1 MRCGVKDEEGTTS
14 GYFNESSPDQPTPNP
29 SQEGNWTT
37 DPPGRGWGWVAM
49 RDKHGSR
56 DERLMI
62 NWLSQI
68 ASVTWFGLCTI
79 PRRKGSAIAAAFGIA
94 GVVIVFVGILSI
106 AQGFRRAV
114 TSTGQDDIAIV
125 LRDGANNEMSS
136 GLGRDEARVI
146 KDAPGVAR
154 QNNAAQ
160 ASAELFV
167 IIDIPKRST
176 GTDANVPFR
185 GVQTAGPSVHGQVK
199 ITQGRMFEPGRNEV
213 IAGVSAAREFAG
225 LDVSK
230 TIKLGRAEW
239 NVVGVFAAGG
249 GVAESEL
256 WTDATVLQQ
265 AYHRGDSYQSVYA
278 KLVSPDNFSE
288 FKDALTSNP
297 QLKVKV
303 VRQAEFYAD
312 QSTRTTDFITQ
323 LGTVIALMMAL
334 GALLGA
340 LNTMYN
346 AVASRGREI
355 ATLRALG
362 FGATPVVCSVLIESL
377 VLALLGGISGGLAAY
392 LAFDGYGAATMN
404 FQTWSQIAFAF
415 AVTPKL
421 LLIAILLSAVIGLLG
436 GLFPA
441 IRAARLPIAAGL
453 RET

>member
-1 MRCGVKDEEGTTS
+1 MHGTGSANFLEPLRMITWFLIVSRAIVLGLRAFVRDFRAFVRDLWAIFLDFFSTS
-14 GYFNESSPDQPTPNP
+14 SDQI
-29 SQEGNWTT
+29 
-37 DPPGRGWGWVAM
+37 VA
-49 RDKHGSR
+49 
-56 DERLMI
+56 
-62 NWLSQI
+62 
-68 ASVTWFGLCTI
+68 VTWFGLCTI

-114 TSTGQDDIAIV
+114 TSAGRDDIAIV

-136 GLGRDEARVI
+136 GLSRDDARVI

-154 QNNAAQ
+154 QNDSAV

-167 IIDIPKRST
+167 IIDVPKRST

-185 GVQTAGPSVHGQVK
+185 GVQPVAPSVRGTVK

-225 LDVSK
+225 LDVGK
-230 TIKLGRAEW
+230 TIKLGRTEW
-239 NVVGVFAAGG
+239 NVVGVFTAGG

-256 WTDATVLQQ
+256 WTDSTVLQQ
-265 AYHRGDSYQSVYA
+265 AYQRGDSYQSVYA
-278 KLVSPDNFSE
+278 KLVSEDKFPQ

-312 QSTRTTDFITQ
+312 QSTMTTNFITT

-346 AVASRGREI
+346 AVASRSREI

-362 FGATPVVCSVLIESL
+362 FGAAPVVCSVLIESI
-377 VLALLGGISGGLAAY
+377 VLALIGGTAGGLGAY

-421 LLIAILLSAVIGLLG
+421 LLNAILLAATIGLLG
-436 GLFPA
+436 GLLPA

>member
-1 MRCGVKDEEGTTS
+1 
-14 GYFNESSPDQPTPNP
+14 
-29 SQEGNWTT
+29 
-37 DPPGRGWGWVAM
+37 
-49 RDKHGSR
+49 
-56 DERLMI
+56 MI
-62 NWLSQI
+62 NWFSQI

-94 GVVIVFVGILSI
+94 GVVAVFVGVLSI

-114 TSTGQDDIAIV
+114 TSTGRDDIAIV
-125 LRDGANNEMSS
+125 LRDGAENEMSS
-136 GLGRDEARVI
+136 GLSRDDARIV
-146 KDAPGVAR
+146 KDAPGLERKNGAPL
-154 QNNAAQ
+154 

-167 IIDIPKRST
+167 IIDVPKRST

-185 GVQTAGPSVHGQVK
+185 GVEAAAPAVRGDVK
-199 ITQGRMFEPGRNEV
+199 IIQGRMFEPGHNEV

-225 LDVSK
+225 LDVGK
-230 TIKLGRAEW
+230 TIKLGKTEW
-239 NVVGVFAAGG
+239 NVVGVFSANG

-256 WTDATVLQQ
+256 WTDTTVLQD
-265 AYHRGDSYQSVYA
+265 AYQRGDSYQSVYF
-278 KLVSPDNFSE
+278 KLVSADKFQE

-297 QLKVKV
+297 QIKVKV
-303 VRQAEFYAD
+303 VRQTEFYAD
-312 QSTRTTDFITQ
+312 QSSRTTNFITG
-323 LGTVIALMMAL
+323 LGTVIASMMAL

-377 VLALLGGISGGLAAY
+377 AVALAGGIVGGLGAY
-392 LAFDGYGAATMN
+392 LAFDGHGAATLN

-421 LLIAILLSAVIGLLG
+421 LLNAIFLASAIGLLG

-441 IRAARLPIAAGL
+441 IRAARLPIASAL

>member
-1 MRCGVKDEEGTTS
+1 M
-14 GYFNESSPDQPTPNP
+14 
-29 SQEGNWTT
+29 
-37 DPPGRGWGWVAM
+37 
-49 RDKHGSR
+49 
-56 DERLMI
+56 

-68 ASVTWFGLCTI
+68 AAVTWFGVCTI
-79 PRRKGSAIAAAFGIA
+79 PRRKGSSIVATAGIA
-94 GVVIVFVGILSI
+94 GVVVVFVGVLSI
-106 AQGFRRAV
+106 AQGFRKAV
-114 TSTGQDDIAIV
+114 TSTGRNDIAIV
-125 LRDGANNEMSS
+125 LRDGAANEMSS
-136 GLGRDEARVI
+136 GLGRTEARLV

-154 QNNAAQ
+154 ENGGAV

-167 IIDIPKRST
+167 IIDVPKRST

-185 GVQTAGPSVHGQVK
+185 GVEAAGPTVRGNLK
-199 ITQGRMFEPGRNEV
+199 ITEGRMFEPGRNEV
-213 IAGVSAAREFAG
+213 ITGMAAAREFAG
-225 LDVSK
+225 LDVGK
-230 TIKLGRAEW
+230 TLKLGKTEW
-239 NVVGVFAAGG
+239 NVVGVFSAGG

-256 WTDATVLQQ
+256 WTDTTVLQQ
-265 AYHRGDSYQSVYA
+265 AYQRGDSYQSVYA
-278 KLVSPDNFSE
+278 QLVSPDKFQE

-297 QLKVKV
+297 QIKVKV
-303 VRQAEFYAD
+303 MRQAEFYAD
-312 QSTRTTDFITQ
+312 QSTMTTNFIAGI
-323 LGTVIALMMAL
+323 GTVIALMMAL

-362 FGATPVVCSVLIESL
+362 FGAAPVVCSVLIESL
-377 VLALLGGISGGLAAY
+377 ALALAGGVIGGLGAY

-421 LLIAILLSAVIGLLG
+421 LLNAILWAATIGLLG

>member
-1 MRCGVKDEEGTTS
+1 
-14 GYFNESSPDQPTPNP
+14 
-29 SQEGNWTT
+29 
-37 DPPGRGWGWVAM
+37 
-49 RDKHGSR
+49 
-56 DERLMI
+56 MI

-94 GVVIVFVGILSI
+94 GVVAVFVGVLSI
-106 AQGFRRAV
+106 AQGFRHAV
-114 TSTGQDDIAIV
+114 TSTGRNDIAIV
-125 LRDGANNEMSS
+125 LRDGAENEMSS
-136 GLGRDEARVI
+136 GLSRDDARIV
-146 KDAPGVAR
+146 KDAPGVER
-154 QNNAAQ
+154 KNGAAV

-167 IIDIPKRST
+167 IIDVPKRST

-185 GVQTAGPSVHGQVK
+185 GVEAAAATVRGDVK
-199 ITQGRMFEPGRNEV
+199 IIQGRMFEPGRNEV

-225 LDVSK
+225 LDVGK
-230 TIKLGRAEW
+230 TIKLGKTEW
-239 NVVGVFAAGG
+239 NVVGVFSANG

-256 WTDATVLQQ
+256 WTGTTVLQD
-265 AYHRGDSYQSVYA
+265 AYQRGDSYQSVYA
-278 KLVSPDNFSE
+278 RLVSADQFQG

-297 QLKVKV
+297 QIKVKV
-303 VRQAEFYAD
+303 VRQTDFYAD
-312 QSTRTTDFITQ
+312 QSSRTTNFITG
-323 LGTVIALMMAL
+323 LGTVIAGMMAL

-362 FGATPVVCSVLIESL
+362 FGAAPVVCSVLIESL
-377 VLALLGGISGGLAAY
+377 ALALTGGIVGGVGAY
-392 LAFDGYGAATMN
+392 LAFDGHGAATLN

-421 LLIAILLSAVIGLLG
+421 LLNAILLASAIGLLG

-441 IRAARLPIAAGL
+441 IRAARLPIATAL

>member
-1 MRCGVKDEEGTTS
+1 
-14 GYFNESSPDQPTPNP
+14 
-29 SQEGNWTT
+29 
-37 DPPGRGWGWVAM
+37 
-49 RDKHGSR
+49 
-56 DERLMI
+56 MI
-62 NWLSQI
+62 NWFSQI

-79 PRRKGSAIAAAFGIA
+79 PRRKGSAIAAIFGIA
-94 GVVIVFVGILSI
+94 GVVAVFVGVLSI

-114 TSTGQDDIAIV
+114 TSTGRNDIAIV
-125 LRDGANNEMSS
+125 LRDGAANEMSS
-136 GLGRDEARVI
+136 GLGRTETRLV

-154 QNNAAQ
+154 ENGSAL

-167 IIDIPKRST
+167 IIDVPKRST

-185 GVQTAGPSVHGQVK
+185 GVEVAAPTVRGNLK
-199 ITQGRMFEPGRNEV
+199 ITEGRMFEPGHNEV

-225 LDVSK
+225 LEVGK
-230 TIKLGRAEW
+230 TLKLGKTEW
-239 NVVGVFAAGG
+239 NVVGLCSAGG
-249 GVAESEL
+249 GAAESEL
-256 WTDATVLQQ
+256 WADITVLQQ
-265 AYHRGDSYQSVYA
+265 AYQRGDSYQSVSA
-278 KLVSPDNFSE
+278 KLVSADKFQE

-297 QLKVKV
+297 QIKVKV
-303 VRQAEFYAD
+303 LRQAEFYAD
-312 QSTRTTDFITQ
+312 QSTMTTNFITG

-362 FGATPVVCSVLIESL
+362 FGASPVVCSVLIESL
-377 VLALLGGISGGLAAY
+377 ALALTGGIIGGLGAY

-404 FQTWSQIAFAF
+404 FQTWSQISFAF

-421 LLIAILLSAVIGLLG
+421 LLNAIGWAATIGLLG

-453 RET
+453 REL